1 MRLVILG
8 PPGSGKGTQ
17 SKIIAKKY
25 NLRNIS
31 AGSVLRKEIKKKT
44 KLGMNVKPY
53 IEKGDLAP
61 DSLVYKILK
70 PHLKK
75 GRFILD
81 GFPRHLS
88 QVKLIKEK
96 INAAIYIDCKK
107 EIILKRLQKRKKKEH
122 RKDDEKEVI
131 EYRWMVYKNKSLPV
145 INYYRKKGILITI
158 DGNSS
163 VKTVFNNIKKKINE
177 LF

>member
-17 SKIIAKKY
+17 SKLIAKKY

-31 AGSVLRKEIKKKT
+31 TGNVLRNEIKKKT
-44 KLGMNVKPY
+44 KLGMKIKPY
-53 IEKGDLAP
+53 LERGDLAP

-70 PHLKK
+70 PYLRK

-81 GFPRHLS
+81 GFPRHMS

-96 INAAIYIDCKK
+96 INAAIFLDCKK
-107 EIILKRLQKRKKKEH
+107 EIILKRLSRRKKSQH

-131 EYRWMVYKNKSLPV
+131 EYRWLVYKNKSLPL
-145 INYYRKKGILITI
+145 INYYKKNGIFVRV

-163 VKTVFNNIKKKINE
+163 VKNVFKEITRRLSE